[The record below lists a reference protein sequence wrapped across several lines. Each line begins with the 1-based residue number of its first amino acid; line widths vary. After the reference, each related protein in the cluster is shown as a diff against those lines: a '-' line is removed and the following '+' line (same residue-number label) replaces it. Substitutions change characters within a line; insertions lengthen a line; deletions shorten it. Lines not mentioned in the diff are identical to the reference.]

1 MPQFYSR
8 LTTTPR
14 DPVLA
19 VVRLGAKSTPLL
31 IDCLSDGRTTAAR
44 FAGNTVSKPM
54 QVPVGYV
61 CLDILIGTTKSRPV
75 HEPDCADDGL
85 GA

>member
-1 MPQFYSR
+1 MGAPQR
-8 LTTTPR
+8 LDSPA
-14 DPVLA
+14 P
-19 VVRLGAKSTPLL
+19 
-31 IDCLSDGRTTAAR
+31 
-44 FAGNTVSKPM
+44 VSKPM

-61 CLDILIGTTKSRPV
+61 CLDILIGTTKGRPV